1 MAYAQAIVAQLIAH
15 DALPKDSEVLAISK
29 DGDALSL
36 DMNEAFL
43 AGLRASGST
52 GEFLYMGSL
61 VNTFLDNFNCTTV
74 RVTVAV
80 LHRPHGVRQAAAG
93 VHVLSRPRI
102 P

>member
-1 MAYAQAIVAQLIAH
+1 MRAQLIAH

-74 RVTVAV
+74 RVTVEGQPFSTGHTEYDKP
-80 LHRPHGVRQAAAG
+80 LQAFTF
-93 VHVLSRPRI
+93 
-102 P
+102 